1 MSMHRLGRC
10 PWVAAGASLALK
22 LALNLALP
30 LIATDWEPRR
40 VWAEPPTV
48 DGADPPTVVVAGP
61 SARRLLFSAIMTR
74 GVGLVVQRVE
84 PESPVRDMRR
94 ADNPGMRV
102 ILEPGDIVTHVDGQ
116 RIDSLP
122 TYYRLLAEGGEAVRV
137 TLVNRR
143 TGRSLDAVARPVGG
157 RPGAPPAGPP
167 PQPPPPTGVVR
178 VLLVG
183 DTNDERNSKW
193 HATSLRLMRSLLE
206 TYVSRVDI
214 EVIDGNGCQ
223 AATIISRVK
232 ELGRRTRRDDTLF
245 VWCHAHGNYDPRLTA
260 GDPSGGHYFDLPGG
274 SLPRKVLFDTLLAQP
289 GKLKVLMSSS
299 CNTAGVARPA
309 DGLAAVTTQT
319 MTVRGPTNLERL
331 LHYHRGYLDMNEAN
345 RNQFGW
351 AQDRH
356 GSVITGAFIRLAPQH
371 ATWSS
376 LIPQLAAE
384 VDAEYRRWRTL
395 VLEDRPR
402 EMSQTSFEA
411 MKNQEHLNPV
421 VFQQRLEAEPVPAGG
436 ALRELAVP

>member
-10 PWVAAGASLALK
+10 PWVAAGAGLALK

-48 DGADPPTVVVAGP
+48 DAADPPTVVVAGP

-183 DTNDERNSKW
+183 DTKDEKIGKLVGNS
-193 HATSLRLMRSLLE
+193 AALMRLLLKQ
-206 TYVSRVDI
+206 YVSRVDI
-214 EVIDGNGCQ
+214 EVIDGDGCQ

-232 ELGRRTRRDDTLF
+232 ELGRRAGRDDTLF
-245 VWCHAHGNYDPRLTA
+245 VWFDAHGAYDPSLAA
-260 GDPSGGHYFDLPGG
+260 GDPSGGHFFGIPGG
-274 SLPRKVLFDTLLAQP
+274 SLPRKLLFDTLLVQP
-289 GKLKVLMSSS
+289 GKLKVLLSSS

-309 DGLAAVTTQT
+309 DGLAEMSTVTTRV

-331 LHYHRGYLDMNEAN
+331 LHYHRGYLDMNGAK
-345 RNQFGW
+345 RDQF
-351 AQDRH
+351 DF
-356 GSVITGAFIRLAPQH
+356 GSFTCLAFADLAPQH